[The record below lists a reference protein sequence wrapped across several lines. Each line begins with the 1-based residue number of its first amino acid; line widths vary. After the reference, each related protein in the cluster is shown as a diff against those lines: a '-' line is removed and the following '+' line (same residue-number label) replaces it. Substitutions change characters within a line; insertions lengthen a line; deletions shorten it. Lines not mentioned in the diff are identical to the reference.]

1 MNARMQILSA
11 LSVAFLLSAT
21 PAIAQVTQAQT
32 GPKGEAPMGEMN
44 GMTGSGMGADGSAFM
59 SQNKTAMDKMMQD
72 MMVKPTGDVD
82 RDFAAMMIPHHQG
95 AIDMARIYLR
105 YGHNAELKRLA
116 KQIIVNQEHEITI
129 MSKAMG
135 K

>member
-1 MNARMQILSA
+1 MKARMQILSA
-11 LSVAFLLSAT
+11 LSVAFLLAAT

-32 GPKGEAPMGEMN
+32 GPKGEAPMGEMK
-44 GMTGSGMGADGSAFM
+44 GMMGSGMGAGGSTFM

-116 KQIIVNQEHEITI
+116 RQIIVNQQHEITI

>member
-1 MNARMQILSA
+1 MKARMQILSA
-11 LSVAFLLSAT
+11 LSVAFLLAAT

-44 GMTGSGMGADGSAFM
+44 GMMGSGMGAGGSTFM

-116 KQIIVNQEHEITI
+116 RQIIVNQQHEITI

>member
-1 MNARMQILSA
+1 MQSKMQILSA
-11 LSVAFLLSAT
+11 LAVFFLLTA
-21 PAIAQVTQAQT
+21 PMAFAQQAQAPAS
-32 GPKGEAPMGEMN
+32 PKGEQPMGEMK
-44 GMTGSGMGADGSAFM
+44 GMMGSGMGADESAFM
-59 SQNKTAMDKMMQD
+59 NQNKTVMDKMMQD

-116 KQIIVNQEHEITI
+116 KKIIVDQQREIKI
-129 MSKAMG
+129 MNKAVG